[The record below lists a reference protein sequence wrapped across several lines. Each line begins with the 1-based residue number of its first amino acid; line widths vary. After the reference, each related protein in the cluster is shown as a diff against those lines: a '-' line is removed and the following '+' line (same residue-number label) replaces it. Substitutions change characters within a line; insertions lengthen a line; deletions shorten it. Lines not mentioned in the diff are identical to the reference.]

1 VSLIWPT
8 AALRNED
15 CLFFQK
21 VLKGI
26 AELSRKDADETFR
39 SGIACNWWRRVGR
52 ISHAEVVEKLTER
65 NLDWHLNHY
74 EDSDPLMNNAP
85 FYENTPF
92 ISVTAGVV
100 ERDAFLR
107 RNIVFDPFITAL
119 RFATRDF
126 ATTGHIFYAYVFTLG
141 RQSIDICEFAEEVRE
156 LNIYKNFLPFHP
168 EGEITAKI
176 AIRSP
181 QIEKWEEYD
190 GPAAL
195 QALQGADV
203 PQPKFVQLNPIYAPP
218 ERYCNIRGLVTD

>member
-1 VSLIWPT
+1 M
-8 AALRNED
+8 
-15 CLFFQK
+15 FFQK

-26 AELSRKDADETFR
+26 AGLTRQNADASFLA
-39 SGIACNWWRRVGR
+39 GIECNWWRRVHQ
-52 ISHAEVVEKLTER
+52 ISPVEIVQKLTDR

-74 EDSDPLMNNAP
+74 ADPDPLMNNAP

-92 ISVTAGVV
+92 ISVSAGVV
-100 ERDAFLR
+100 ERDEFSQ

-126 ATTGHIFYAYVFTLG
+126 SVIGHVFYAYVFTLG
-141 RQSIDICEFAEEVRE
+141 RQSIDLREFAEEVRE

-176 AIRSP
+176 EIRGP

-195 QALQGADV
+195 GTLQGGNP
-203 PQPKFVQLNPIYAPP
+203 PQPTFVRINAIYAPP
-218 ERYCNIRGLVTD
+218 DGYCNIRGLVTD